1 MEQMIAMGQLA
12 GLFFTVI
19 VPIAA
24 LGGLVLYLVHT
35 KVSK

>member
-24 LGGLVLYLVHT
+24 LGGLVFYLVHNRI
-35 KVSK
+35 SK